1 MPNGAL
7 QLEGA
12 REAARALRQ
21 VDKGLVREVAA
32 GLRLGGNV
40 VAAETRNLIRDGGHV
55 ASGAA
60 LGSVKVSVNS
70 FTVLVRETAN
80 RDGFPYPRLRRFKA
94 LMESARD
101 KSMPEVEVFVEKAL
115 DRLAEGQG
123 LT

>member
-12 REAARALRQ
+12 RELARALNK
-21 VDKGLVREVAA
+21 VDKGLRREVGAA
-32 GLRLGGNV
+32 LRVGGEV
-40 VAAETRNLIRDGGHV
+40 VAVETRSLIRDGGHV

-60 LGSVKVSVNS
+60 LNSVKVSVLS
-70 FTVLVRETAN
+70 FTVLIRETAN

-94 LMESARD
+94 LMESARE
-101 KSMPEVEVFVEKAL
+101 KSMPEVEVAVEKAL